1 VQQKREISRSFQA
14 CQVTTDLQ
22 NNLYNN
28 HVKFEEETIPVAAF
42 ADTKFIRLL
51 YNPSLGLEGMN
62 LHKAILNGKNQL
74 LHTNESLSNSNSF
87 KNLFSIFAY
96 QLTYSSFKISSIK
109 NSRRVETNMSIYGE
123 YHIPLGKIFGD
134 TTY

>member
-1 VQQKREISRSFQA
+1 M
-14 CQVTTDLQ
+14 
-22 NNLYNN
+22 
-28 HVKFEEETIPVAAF
+28 KFEEETIPVAAF

-51 YNPSLGLEGMN
+51 YDPSPGLEGRN